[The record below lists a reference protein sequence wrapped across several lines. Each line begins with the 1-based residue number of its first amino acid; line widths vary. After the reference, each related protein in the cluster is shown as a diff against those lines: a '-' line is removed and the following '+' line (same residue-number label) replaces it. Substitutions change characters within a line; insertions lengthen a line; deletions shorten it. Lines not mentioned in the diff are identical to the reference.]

1 MKTIRQ
7 TATIRGAT
15 PHDIYETIMDSKL
28 HAKLSRQPTTVSR
41 RVGGAFKV
49 GHDLEGKNLR
59 LTKDKTIVQSWRAN
73 NWDKGVYSKATFR
86 FAKAAGGTRITFVQ
100 TGVPSN
106 MYGEISKGWRDYYWN
121 PLRKQYAS
129 TRAKRR

>member
-15 PHDIYETIMDSKL
+15 PHDIYETIMDSKQ
-28 HAKLSRQPTTVSR
+28 HTKLSRQPTTVSR

-59 LTKDKTIVQSWRAN
+59 LTKDKKIVQSWRAN
-73 NWDKGVYSKATFR
+73 NWDKGVYSKATFG
-86 FAKAAGGTRITFVQ
+86 FAKAPGGTRITFVQ
-100 TGVPSN
+100 TGVPSDK
-106 MYGEISKGWRDYYWN
+106 YGEIAKGWRDYYWN
-121 PLRKQYAS
+121 PLRKQYGAK
-129 TRAKRR
+129 RAK

>member
-15 PHDIYETIMDSKL
+15 PHDVYETIMDSKL
-28 HAKLSRQPTTVSR
+28 HSKLCRRRTTVSR

-59 LTKDKTIVQSWRAN
+59 LTKDRRIVQSWRAN
-73 NWDKGVYSKATFR
+73 NWPKGTYSSAR
-86 FAKAAGGTRITFVQ
+86 VVCGPGGSGTRGTFPQ
-100 TGVPSN
+100 T
-106 MYGEISKGWRDYYWN
+106 
-121 PLRKQYAS
+121 AS
-129 TRAKRR
+129 A

>member
-15 PHDIYETIMDSKL
+15 PHDLYETIMDSKL
-28 HAKLSRQPTTVSR
+28 HSKLSRQRTTMSR

-59 LTKDKTIVQSWRAN
+59 LTANPPFNFEGQKTFDATTGTSHAMASSAAFG
-73 NWDKGVYSKATFR
+73 KGS
-86 FAKAAGGTRITFVQ
+86 
-100 TGVPSN
+100 
-106 MYGEISKGWRDYYWN
+106 
-121 PLRKQYAS
+121 
-129 TRAKRR
+129 

>member
-15 PHDIYETIMDSKL
+15 PHDLYETIMDSKL
-28 HAKLSRQPTTVSR
+28 HSKLSRQRTTMSR

-59 LTKDKTIVQSWRAN
+59 LTKDRRIVQSWRAN
-73 NWDKGVYSKATFR
+73 NWPKGTYSKATF
-86 FAKAAGGTRITFVQ
+86 ALSKAAGGTKITFTQ
-100 TGVPSN
+100 TGVPTEA
-106 MYGEISKGWRDYYWN
+106 YKEISSGWKAYYWT
-121 PLRKQYAS
+121 PLKKS
-129 TRAKRR
+129 FAKAR